1 MNLIASVLHLD
12 RKAVRELK
20 IDGPYALHRVVY
32 SLFTDVRSIQEK
44 QGSKPSGFLY
54 ADLGGDFESRKI
66 LLLSNRSPA
75 QKVEGQYGE
84 VQSKSVPA
92 EFLQYKAYQF
102 KVIVNHTRRS
112 KERRVG
118 KTSEHQRQTT
128 HN

>member
-66 LLLSNRSPA
+66 LLLSNRSQPKKLRA
-75 QKVEGQYGE
+75 STVKCKARVFP
-84 VQSKSVPA
+84 QSFYNIKPTN
-92 EFLQYKAYQF
+92 L
-102 KVIVNHTRRS
+102 RS
-112 KERRVG
+112 L
-118 KTSEHQRQTT
+118 
-128 HN
+128 

>member
-54 ADLGGDFESRKI
+54 VDLGGDFESRII
-66 LLLSNRSPA
+66 LLLSNPSPA
-75 QKVEGQYGE
+75 QKVGGQYGAG
-84 VQSKSVPA
+84 QSESVRA
-92 EFLQYKAYQF
+92 EFIQDKAYQF
-102 KVIVNHTRRS
+102 KVIVGPARRES
-112 KERRVG
+112 PSPKLVPIKGRE
-118 KTSEHQRQTT
+118 
-128 HN
+128 

>member
-84 VQSKSVPA
+84 VQSKRDRKS
-92 EFLQYKAYQF
+92 
-102 KVIVNHTRRS
+102 TRLNS
-112 KERRVG
+112 SHVAISYAVFCLK
-118 KTSEHQRQTT
+118 KKNT
-128 HN
+128 